1 MSIIQKLEP
10 IHLSTF
16 QKEVANFMLD
26 KKLEIE
32 KMTIN
37 ELAHFTY
44 TSPATIVITS
54 VGNN

>member
-1 MSIIQKLEP
+1 MAIIQKLEP

-37 ELAHFTY
+37 ELLIHHQ
-44 TSPATIVITS
+44 PLLLLL
-54 VGNN
+54 

>member
-1 MSIIQKLEP
+1 MAIIQKLEP

-32 KMTIN
+32 KITIN

-44 TSPATIVITS
+44 TSPAIIVITS